1 MISVIAPLPL
11 LPPAVSKRFRIS
23 FRKTNPPNCRGR
35 LKGWL
40 ENVAARS
47 SSWGDVD
54 LKAFC
59 KETGYSR
66 EHATRQLSVLRKE
79 GQLVFETKIRIPKGK
94 GRKRWGVMVAHPKK
108 LRFDGHSLFFGRDG
122 KALHNYT
129 TLGDGGEKLTPT
141 DFIPKPR
148 RPRGRPRKI
157 VEAPP
162 GGVAQDI
169 LGHVQTS
176 VEMPVNSVFQTKKY
190 SVCDIPNREDYF
202 VIQQSDLYGA
212 GRSVAQW
219 RGSGSGERRL
229 KTGALNRKAFAVLR
243 PLQEQHWDNCKVTF
257 SRRCAYSYALGA
269 LTNGHTVERIVSCYS
284 DALYV
289 THGFAVDRAA
299 SAGKIVF
306 FNLSSTVVKARK
318 LLDNDGLNRSER
330 MALWYRNHE
339 VDKDEITKAF
349 QELAQ
354 RIGAYDSQDEVRD
367 DQSTGA
373 LGASGDAGFTHE
385 LERVPDVRGCPAL
398 ADCLRTVC
406 PQ

>member
-1 MISVIAPLPL
+1 
-11 LPPAVSKRFRIS
+11 
-23 FRKTNPPNCRGR
+23 
-35 LKGWL
+35 
-40 ENVAARS
+40 
-47 SSWGDVD
+47 
-54 LKAFC
+54 
-59 KETGYSR
+59 
-66 EHATRQLSVLRKE
+66 VLRKE

-108 LRFDGHSLFFGRDG
+108 LRYDGHSLFFGRDG

-157 VEAPP
+157 VEETQV
-162 GGVAQDI
+162 GVAQDV

-176 VEMPVNSVFQTKKY
+176 VEMPVKSGFPAKKY

-202 VIQQSDLYGA
+202 VIQQSDLYGG

-299 SAGKIVF
+299 SAGKLVF

-318 LLDNDGLNRSER
+318 LLEKDGLDRSER
-330 MALWYRNHE
+330 MALWYRNHKVDLAE
-339 VDKDEITKAF
+339 VTKAF

-354 RIGAYDSQDEVRD
+354 RIGAHDSQDEVMDHESR
-367 DQSTGA
+367 GA
-373 LGASGDAGFTHE
+373 LAASRDAGFTQE
-385 LERVPDVRGCPAL
+385 LETVPDVQGRPEPADWSESSCEHPEL
-398 ADCLRTVC
+398 LCE
-406 PQ
+406 